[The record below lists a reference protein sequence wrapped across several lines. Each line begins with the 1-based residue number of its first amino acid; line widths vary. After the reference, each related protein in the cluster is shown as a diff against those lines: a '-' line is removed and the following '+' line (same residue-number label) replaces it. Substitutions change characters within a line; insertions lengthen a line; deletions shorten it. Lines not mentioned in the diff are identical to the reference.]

1 MPFPANPSQIPPTFF
16 LPRKFEKKNEK
27 NHPNYRS
34 FDERQEG
41 KKLFFNEFEG

>member
-1 MPFPANPSQIPPTFF
+1 MASKIYRSFDGRDEK
-16 LPRKFEKKNEK
+16 RKK